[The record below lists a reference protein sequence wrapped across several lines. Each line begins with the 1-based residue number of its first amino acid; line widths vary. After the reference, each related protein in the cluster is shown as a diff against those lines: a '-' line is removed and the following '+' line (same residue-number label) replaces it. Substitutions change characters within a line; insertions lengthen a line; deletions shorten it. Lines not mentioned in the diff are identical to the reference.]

1 MIYLVKPSNTWIVM
15 AYVFICSSWN
25 GQDYYKKLCVLDCVV
40 KKTRPVN
47 KLKSHT
53 IPFTTTHFLLNPRI
67 VVYFIVVFLFVK
79 VFFFAG
85 VHLNWIYVNPLWNHR
100 NWTIFSN
107 IHLKIDLKASLSH
120 FMVGY
125 NQSWEIIIVLSSSI
139 AFICKGNHA
148 YWVIFLCC
156 CSLIVDFF
164 FWKLVS

>member
-1 MIYLVKPSNTWIVM
+1 M
-15 AYVFICSSWN
+15 
-25 GQDYYKKLCVLDCVV
+25 QLDSKIDLHCRCE
-40 KKTRPVN
+40 KWQ
-47 KLKSHT
+47 H
-53 IPFTTTHFLLNPRI
+53 LLPCFS
-67 VVYFIVVFLFVK
+67 VCESV
-79 VFFFAG
+79 FFAG

-164 FWKLVS
+164 FLKIGVINDVLDIFLDKMYFSQFI